1 MTSRIAICLMGI
13 LVFGFGSAHA
23 QTVGEKANLNHVEL
37 FDGARL
43 DPKAIEGRV
52 TLVYFWASWCPICR
66 KEMPA
71 IEKHYQNFKERG
83 FMVVAVNFRDKPQA
97 ARDFVEAMKPISYM
111 VGSINDNWMSDY
123 PNLKAT
129 PTWMLIDKKGVIRTV
144 IVGKEVISGGWFDG
158 LEGDL
163 KKVIAE

>member
-1 MTSRIAICLMGI
+1 MKLRLAIWLLALFASTTSG
-13 LVFGFGSAHA
+13 VHA
-23 QTVGEKANLNHVEL
+23 QTVGEKARLNHVEL
-37 FDGARL
+37 FDGTRL
-43 DPKAIEGRV
+43 DPKATEGRV

-71 IEKHYQNFKERG
+71 IEKHYQAFKDRG
-83 FMVVAVNFRDKPQA
+83 FTVVAINFRDKLPA
-97 ARDFVEAMKPISYM
+97 AQNFVESMKPISYL
-111 VGSINDNWMSDY
+111 VGSINDAWMSDY
-123 PNLKAT
+123 PKLNAT